1 MTTTTIFGNELKRHS
16 THLTDRERSL
26 MIALGQT
33 AGTDKQVAAALNLGV
48 GTVKVY
54 LTRIRVKLIGQGYD
68 VKSRY
73 NLITWA
79 REHKAEL
86 EAE

>member
-1 MTTTTIFGNELKRHS
+1 MTTVFGNALQHHP
-16 THLTDRERSL
+16 THLTNQERNL
-26 MIALGQT
+26 MIMLGNT
-33 AGTDKQVAAALNLGV
+33 AGTDKQVAAALNLSV